1 MSKTY
6 KKPMCLYHTIT
17 SAEASANLASITV
30 LTTAISNDLAWIC
43 QVKRSGVEIPGFGTS
58 YSSGVITLVDAGS
71 ANLTTSDTVVIFAS
85 FK

>member
-6 KKPMCLYHTIT
+6 KKPFVLYHTIT
-17 SAEASANLASITV
+17 TAEASANTASISV

-43 QVKRSGVEIPGFGTS
+43 QIQRAGVEIPGF
-58 YSSGVITLVDAGS
+58 YSAYASGNLTVSDAGS
-71 ANLTTSDTVVIFAS
+71 ASLTTDDEVVVFAT